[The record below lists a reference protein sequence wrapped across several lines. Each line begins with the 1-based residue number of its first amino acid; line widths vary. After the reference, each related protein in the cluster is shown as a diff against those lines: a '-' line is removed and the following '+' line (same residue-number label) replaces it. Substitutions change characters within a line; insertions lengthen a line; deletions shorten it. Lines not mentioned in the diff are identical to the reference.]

1 MKKVF
6 LTVLLVLCLTGGM
19 LYADDDTSKTES
31 GFDWDIR
38 FGISFPYL
46 SNFGTIAGSNDK
58 TLQVLGGVLSPLV
71 YSSLSLGV
79 GFQYTIV
86 PHVLAPGIYAD
97 VHFNALSWFLVGM
110 FSDWKYN
117 FLLLQPGVRF
127 YNQFQITK
135 NFGIEPFYGF
145 NFMYIGI
152 PMSGADGDYKKSLV
166 LANAGIVL
174 KLGSSFGIEYC
185 YIIPNNMR
193 TQKANGE
200 EENWAPSVHRFSFSW
215 GLRDR

>member
-6 LTVLLVLCLTGGM
+6 LTILLVLGLTVMLHAQDYDSDSTSSGTGGR
-19 LYADDDTSKTES
+19 

-46 SNFGTIAGSNDK
+46 SNFGTIADSNDK
-58 TLQVLGGVLSPLV
+58 TLSVLGGLLSPLAF
-71 YSSLSLGV
+71 SSLSLGV

-97 VHFNALSWFLVGM
+97 VHFNVLSWFFVGL
-110 FSDWKYN
+110 FSDWKYT
-117 FLLLQPGVRF
+117 FLLLQPGLRF

-135 NFGIEPFYGF
+135 SFAIEPFYGF

-152 PMSGADGDYKKSLV
+152 GEEYKESLI
-166 LANAGIVL
+166 LANAGVVL
-174 KLGSSFGIEYC
+174 KIGSSFGIEYC
-185 YIIPNNMR
+185 YIIPNNIGGA
-193 TQKANGE
+193 KD
-200 EENWAPSVHRFSFSW
+200 WAPSIHRFSFSW
-215 GLRDR
+215 GLRDRG